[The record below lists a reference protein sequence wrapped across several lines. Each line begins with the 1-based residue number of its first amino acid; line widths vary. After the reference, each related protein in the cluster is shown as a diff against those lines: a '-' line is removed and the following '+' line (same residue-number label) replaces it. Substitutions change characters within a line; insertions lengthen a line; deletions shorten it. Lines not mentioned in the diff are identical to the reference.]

1 MEGENRTTPQVGIV
15 GLGSNLPHGGLEP
28 RDLLERSLERIAA
41 LGHAVLARSR
51 WYRSPAW
58 PAGAGP
64 DFVNAVAAVAMAGA
78 TPAVLLERLRS
89 VEADLGRER
98 RARWA
103 PRTCDLD
110 LLAVGGV
117 VLPDRATALGWL
129 AGPGEAP
136 PCELV
141 LPHPRLHERAF
152 VLAPLVEI
160 APDWCHPLIGRSTRA
175 LLAALPEAE
184 RQAVRPL

>member
-1 MEGENRTTPQVGIV
+1 MEGENRTTFQVGIV
-15 GLGSNLPHGGLEP
+15 GLGSNLPHGGLAP
-28 RDLLERSLERIAA
+28 RDLLEASLERIAG

-58 PAGAGP
+58 PTGAGP
-64 DFVNAVAAVAMAGA
+64 DFVNGVAAVAMADA
-78 TPAVLLERLRS
+78 TPSLLLERLRS
-89 VEADLGRER
+89 VEAAFGRER
-98 RARWA
+98 RKRWA

-110 LLAVGGV
+110 LIAVDGL
-117 VLPDRATALGWL
+117 VLPDRPTALGWL
-129 AGPGEAP
+129 AERGEAP
-136 PCELV
+136 PADLV

-160 APDWCHPLIGRSTRA
+160 ASDWCHPLIGRTARA

-184 RQAVRPL
+184 REAVRPL